1 MLDDALAVLD
11 HVAMRVTASTIT
23 GLGCGAAYSTLKGY
37 PIFKTSVSTAVSFA
51 LVSTACFG
59 MERVASIIL
68 KQSSAIIYNDSDEVK
83 RIEST
88 GSIIDSPINPKLIY
102 GSHFLG
108 GLMGGSVVGGL
119 FQGKPLAGAFLL
131 APIMLGIGKIEVS
144 LDEYKSERL
153 QQLVD
158 MDNTQ
163 QSDDNESNESI

>member
-1 MLDDALAVLD
+1 MIDDALVVLD

-37 PIFKTSVSTAVSFA
+37 PIFKTSISTAISFA

-59 MERVASIIL
+59 MERVASTII
-68 KQSSAIIYNDSDEVK
+68 KQSSDIIYNDHSDEVK

-88 GSIIDSPINPKLIY
+88 GSTIQSPINPKLIY

-108 GLMGGSVVGGL
+108 GLMGGGVVGFL

-131 APIMLGIGKIEVS
+131 APIMLGIGRIEVS

-153 QQLVD
+153 QQLVN
-158 MDNTQ
+158 MDSH
-163 QSDDNESNESI
+163 QSDDNDESI

>member
-1 MLDDALAVLD
+1 MIDDALVVLD

-59 MERVASIIL
+59 MERVANIIL

-88 GSIIDSPINPKLIY
+88 GSIIQPPINTKLIY
-102 GSHFLG
+102 GSHLLG
-108 GLMGGSVVGGL
+108 GLMGGGVVGFL
-119 FQGKPLAGAFLL
+119 FQSKPLAGAFLL

-158 MDNTQ
+158 MDTRKQN
-163 QSDDNESNESI
+163 SDDIDDSI

>member
-1 MLDDALAVLD
+1 MIDDALAVLD

-59 MERVASIIL
+59 MERVANIIL

-88 GSIIDSPINPKLIY
+88 GSIIQSPPINPKLIY

-108 GLMGGSVVGGL
+108 GLMGGGVVGFL
-119 FQGKPLAGAFLL
+119 FQNKPMAGAFLL

-153 QQLVD
+153 QQLVN
-158 MDNTQ
+158 MDYQ
-163 QSDDNESNESI
+163 QSDDNDESI

>member
-1 MLDDALAVLD
+1 MIDDALVVLD

-37 PIFKTSVSTAVSFA
+37 SIFKTSISTAVSFA

-59 MERVASIIL
+59 MERVANIIL
-68 KQSSAIIYNDSDEVK
+68 KQSSAIIYNDHIDEVK

-88 GSIIDSPINPKLIY
+88 GSTIQSPINPKLIY

-108 GLMGGSVVGGL
+108 GLMGGGVVGFL
-119 FQGKPLAGAFLL
+119 FQNKPMAGAFLL

-153 QQLVD
+153 QQLVN
-158 MDNTQ
+158 MDNNNTR
-163 QSDDNESNESI
+163 QSDDDESI